1 MDPFVS
7 PDWLAEHRE
16 DVVIADARMYLDG
29 RSAEAAYL
37 QGHLPGA
44 VFVDVAT
51 ALAAPDSPE
60 KGRHPLPTP
69 EDFAAAM
76 SRAGIGDDT
85 TVVAYDDVGNV
96 MAARLIWMLRTTG
109 HRAALLD
116 GGLSAAG
123 SGELERRRMVLPEAR
138 FTPVPWPRDALA
150 SIDEAVH
157 GPLVVDARDRTR
169 FAGNT
174 PDPVDPRSGHIPGAV
189 NVPCREHLTETDPA
203 TGGAVAGAIRARGG
217 HGRAPHDLLL
227 RLRCDGVPQPPRGRA
242 RGTRHG
248 TAVPRELVPVLPHG
262 PPRGDV
268 PSGLNHPSR
277 YLRFPHLGAK
287 MGSTTVVSA
296 TDSTGG
302 TS

>member
-16 DVVIADARMYLDG
+16 DVVLADARMYLDG

-51 ALAAPDSPE
+51 ALAAPASPE

-85 TVVAYDDVGNV
+85 TVVAYDDAGNV

-189 NVPCREHLTETDPA
+189 NVPCREHLTERQTLQPVEQLRERFERAGVTDA
-203 TGGAVAGAIRARGG
+203 HHMISYCGSGVTACHNLLVAEHAGLGTG
-217 HGRAPHDLLL
+217 
-227 RLRCDGVPQPPRGRA
+227 RLFPGSWSQYSHTDRPVETSPQ
-242 RGTRHG
+242 
-248 TAVPRELVPVLPHG
+248 
-262 PPRGDV
+262 
-268 PSGLNHPSR
+268 S
-277 YLRFPHLGAK
+277 
-287 MGSTTVVSA
+287 
-296 TDSTGG
+296 
-302 TS
+302 